1 MDKYLLQLLKEVNTI
16 IIPGLGALT
25 LTNAEK
31 GEILFMPY
39 LKFDDGKLATHI
51 SEREGMTKQDATN
64 LISKYVREI
73 EATLNRGE
81 TYDMYQFGKF
91 LKGSDGQVTFQSWGT
106 SPLKEEPKM
115 DTPITEEP
123 ILVKEPE
130 VVSSVAQISEN
141 TVSVQ
146 KSYEATEAYSE
157 EDQWNDDLDLPPINH
172 TIERPKQPIIEKT
185 KKDKPKRR
193 NGLIVGVMIL
203 LLLIGCT
210 LILSLFYNTAE
221 RTTHQLAGSKEKQK
235 ETSDGTEPKTISSQE
250 EAKPELEPEKPEVEA
265 PEETLSVTSTNNTSA
280 VNDNTSGRTNFH
292 IVMGAFRSQKNA
304 ENYVNTLN
312 QQGAS
317 AAIITQMEGMYLVSY
332 GSYSTPD
339 ERREHI
345 EEARQI
351 CPKAWLMIYP

>member
-31 GEILFMPY
+31 GEIMFMPY

-51 SEREGMTKQDATN
+51 SEKEGMTKQDATN

-81 TYDMYQFGKF
+81 TYDMHQFGKF
-91 LKGSDGQVTFQSWGT
+91 LKGADGQVTFQSWNS
-106 SPLKEEPKM
+106 SPIKEEPKI

-123 ILVKEPE
+123 IQVKEPE
-130 VVSSVAQISEN
+130 VVFSEAEL
-141 TVSVQ
+141 TEKAVSVQ

-185 KKDKPKRR
+185 TKDKPKRR
-193 NGLIVGVMIL
+193 TSLIVGTMVF
-203 LLLIGCT
+203 LLLIGGT

-221 RTTHQLAGSKEKQK
+221 RTTHQLADSKENKK
-235 ETSDGTEPKTISSQE
+235 ETSDGTEHKTISSQE
-250 EAKPELEPEKPEVEA
+250 VAKPEPEKPEA
-265 PEETLSVTSTNNTSA
+265 PEETPSVTSTNNTSA
-280 VNDNTSGRTNFH
+280 VNNNTSGTTNFH
-292 IVMGAFRSQKNA
+292 IVTGAFRSRKNA

-339 ERREHI
+339 DRREHI